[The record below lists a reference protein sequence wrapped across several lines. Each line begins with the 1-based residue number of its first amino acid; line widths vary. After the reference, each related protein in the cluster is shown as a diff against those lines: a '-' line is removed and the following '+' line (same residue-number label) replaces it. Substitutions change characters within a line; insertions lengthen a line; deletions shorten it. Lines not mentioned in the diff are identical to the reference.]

1 MENIEHM
8 ENRRTWNTSY
18 SVVGLHLRLTLE
30 NSGEHRAHG
39 EQENMEY

>member
-8 ENRRTWNTSY
+8 ENRRTWNILASWIAFEVNT
-18 SVVGLHLRLTLE
+18 
-30 NSGEHRAHG
+30 GEHRAHR

>member
-8 ENRRTWNTSY
+8 ENGRTWNTSY
-18 SVVGLHLRLTLE
+18 IVGLHLRLTLE

-39 EQENMEY
+39 EQENIEY